1 MTQENTYAVI
11 LTELEMRTVLETINK
26 TAYLG
31 QVSDTVSS
39 LREKLDPDQQK
50 PIKMARKKRAKPAA
64 PALESVK
71 SQA

>member
-1 MTQENTYAVI
+1 MSDENAYAVI
-11 LTELEMRTVLETINK
+11 LTEIEMRTALESINK

-50 PIKMARKKRAKPAA
+50 PIKARKRKAKPAI
-64 PALESVK
+64 PKE
-71 SQA
+71 